1 MRSADIPVKQAD
13 LVDTLSSMRAW
24 LDQAIKHP
32 ALRSVSSRI
41 TRPIAPNVPGKPRKV
56 TEQWLCA
63 GCTRRFVPI

>member
-1 MRSADIPVKQAD
+1 MRSVDIPVKQAD

-41 TRPIAPNVPGKPRKV
+41 AWPVAPLRSSRVKGV

-63 GCTRRFVPI
+63 GSTRRFAPI

>member
-32 ALRSVSSRI
+32 ALRSVEPDHAAERGN
-41 TRPIAPNVPGKPRKV
+41 TFLANQGK
-56 TEQWLCA
+56 
-63 GCTRRFVPI
+63 